1 MLVVYPAVILKL
13 VVRIAILNRIVSLAG
28 IPMVEIVLDIADP
41 RSGKTYHVKLDSTVL
56 IGKRIGEEIIGDQI
70 GFPGYKLKITG
81 GTDRDG
87 FPHHPGVHGMGK
99 TRAILPGP
107 PGFHPRKKGER
118 RAKMV
123 RGNIISEYTKQVNLK
138 IVEYGEKSLEELLK
152 RVES

>member
-1 MLVVYPAVILKL
+1 VAV
-13 VVRIAILNRIVSLAG
+13 LNRVVSLAG
-28 IPMVEIVLDIADP
+28 TPMVEMVLDIADP
-41 RSGKTYHVKLDSTVL
+41 KSGKTYHVRIDSTAL
-56 IGKRIGEEIIGDQI
+56 IGKRIGEEIAGDQI
-70 GFPGYKLKITG
+70 GLPGYKLKITG

-99 TRAILPGP
+99 IRTILSGP

-138 IVEYGEKSLEELLK
+138 IVEYGERSLEELIK
-152 RVES
+152 KEES